1 MKIRLRPSQSM
12 RWMMNDINIFSS
24 AHIHSRPQSPSFP
37 GRLQIKPSGTGDE
50 NGSPLNHKRAFS
62 KTLHHGDCFQKM
74 RFWCPKNLRNI
85 YRYAWTRPGGDQGS
99 NFRTKKRTQKWQEN
113 SANLERKRGGTKGWV
128 HSFLAA
134 ESRKQGFG
142 KLTCSHSSRGS
153 AETIQH
159 SHANKAT
166 KLSILLRFYFHGVLE
181 QFKTNFQTNFRFK
194 RVLTW
199 RPRELSCRLKKL
211 LISGNFAI

>member
-12 RWMMNDINIFSS
+12 RWMMNDINIFSF
-24 AHIHSRPQSPSFP
+24 AHIHSRPRSPSFP

-113 SANLERKRGGTKGWV
+113 SANLERKRGGGWGDKGV
-128 HSFLAA
+128 GTLF
-134 ESRKQGFG
+134 FG
-142 KLTCSHSSRGS
+142 GGVVKRG
-153 AETIQH
+153 IWQID
-159 SHANKAT
+159 
-166 KLSILLRFYFHGVLE
+166 L
-181 QFKTNFQTNFRFK
+181 
-194 RVLTW
+194 
-199 RPRELSCRLKKL
+199 
-211 LISGNFAI
+211 

>member
-1 MKIRLRPSQSM
+1 MGTVSKKCAFDARKISGIYIDTRGRGPVEIKDL
-12 RWMMNDINIFSS
+12 IS
-24 AHIHSRPQSPSFP
+24 ARRNALKNGKKTAQILKGSGE
-37 GRLQIKPSGTGDE
+37 GR
-50 NGSPLNHKRAFS
+50 
-62 KTLHHGDCFQKM
+62 
-74 RFWCPKNLRNI
+74 
-85 YRYAWTRPGGDQGS
+85 
-99 NFRTKKRTQKWQEN
+99 
-113 SANLERKRGGTKGWV
+113 TKGWV

-153 AETIQH
+153 AKTIHH

-181 QFKTNFQTNFRFK
+181 QLKTNFQTNFRFK

-199 RPRELSCRLKKL
+199 RPRELSCRLKKW

>member
-1 MKIRLRPSQSM
+1 
-12 RWMMNDINIFSS
+12 
-24 AHIHSRPQSPSFP
+24 
-37 GRLQIKPSGTGDE
+37 
-50 NGSPLNHKRAFS
+50 
-62 KTLHHGDCFQKM
+62 M

-113 SANLERKRGGTKGWV
+113 SANLERKRGGGTKGWV

-134 ESRKQGFG
+134 ESWKEGFG

-153 AETIQH
+153 TKTIHH

-181 QFKTNFQTNFRFK
+181 QLKTNFQTNFASKGFLHDGQESSHVGLKSDLFRGI
-194 RVLTW
+194 L
-199 RPRELSCRLKKL
+199 LSKQ
-211 LISGNFAI
+211 FM

>member
-12 RWMMNDINIFSS
+12 HWMMNDINIFSS
-24 AHIHSRPQSPSFP
+24 AHIHSRPRSTSSP
-37 GRLQIKPSGTGDE
+37 GRLQIKPS
-50 NGSPLNHKRAFS
+50 GSPLNHKRAFS

-113 SANLERKRGGTKGWV
+113 SANLERKRRRGGTKGWV

-134 ESRKQGFG
+134 ESRKEGLANWLVATLLAASPKQYSTPTLI
-142 KLTCSHSSRGS
+142 KLQNYLSSFSNKFSLQKGS
-153 AETIQH
+153 YMTAER
-159 SHANKAT
+159 A
-166 KLSILLRFYFHGVLE
+166 LM
-181 QFKTNFQTNFRFK
+181 
-194 RVLTW
+194 
-199 RPRELSCRLKKL
+199 
-211 LISGNFAI
+211 

>member
-24 AHIHSRPQSPSFP
+24 THIHSRPQSPSFP

-85 YRYAWTRPGGDQGS
+85 YRYAWTRPVEIKDLISARRNALKNGKKTAQILKGSGGGGRQ
-99 NFRTKKRTQKWQEN
+99 
-113 SANLERKRGGTKGWV
+113 RGGYTLFWRRSRENRDLANWLV
-128 HSFLAA
+128 ATLLAA
-134 ESRKQGFG
+134 PPKQYSTTPTLI
-142 KLTCSHSSRGS
+142 KL
-153 AETIQH
+153 Q
-159 SHANKAT
+159 NY
-166 KLSILLRFYFHGVLE
+166 LSYVDFTSMVY
-181 QFKTNFQTNFRFK
+181 
-194 RVLTW
+194 
-199 RPRELSCRLKKL
+199 
-211 LISGNFAI
+211 

>member
-24 AHIHSRPQSPSFP
+24 AHIHSRPRSPSFP
-37 GRLQIKPSGTGDE
+37 GRLQIKPSGSGDK

-99 NFRTKKRTQKWQEN
+99 NFRTKKRTQKWLEN
-113 SANLERKRGGTKGWV
+113 SANLERKRGGGGRERGGYILFWRRSRENRDLANWLVATL
-128 HSFLAA
+128 LAA
-134 ESRKQGFG
+134 PPKQYSTPTLI
-142 KLTCSHSSRGS
+142 KL
-153 AETIQH
+153 Q
-159 SHANKAT
+159 NY
-166 KLSILLRFYFHGVLE
+166 LSYLDFTSMVY
-181 QFKTNFQTNFRFK
+181 
-194 RVLTW
+194 
-199 RPRELSCRLKKL
+199 
-211 LISGNFAI
+211 

>member
-1 MKIRLRPSQSM
+1 MTSTY
-12 RWMMNDINIFSS
+12 
-24 AHIHSRPQSPSFP
+24 SRPLISILVP
-37 GRLQIKPSGTGDE
+37 GARRFLVGYKLSRVALY
-50 NGSPLNHKRAFS
+50 GSPLNHKRAFS

-85 YRYAWTRPGGDQGS
+85 YRYAWTRPGGDLISARRNTLKNG
-99 NFRTKKRTQKWQEN
+99 KKTAQILKG
-113 SANLERKRGGTKGWV
+113 RGGGKGWV

-134 ESRKQGFG
+134 ESWKEGFG

-153 AETIQH
+153 TKTIHH

-181 QFKTNFQTNFRFK
+181 QLKTNFQTNFRFK

-199 RPRELSCRLKKL
+199 RPRELLCRLKKW